1 VEINKTFRITYY
13 SNKDQKHITRQGKW
27 DSQCRYWTSK
37 IGASLMTYFD
47 MDAQG
52 YRTVKELGVI
62 HMTPRTEKKVARIIK
77 EMKQEKELLFIMAT
91 EISVL

>member
-1 VEINKTFRITYY
+1 MEINKTFRITYY

-52 YRTVKELGVI
+52 YRTAKNSWSVKL
-62 HMTPRTEKKVARIIK
+62 
-77 EMKQEKELLFIMAT
+77 
-91 EISVL
+91 